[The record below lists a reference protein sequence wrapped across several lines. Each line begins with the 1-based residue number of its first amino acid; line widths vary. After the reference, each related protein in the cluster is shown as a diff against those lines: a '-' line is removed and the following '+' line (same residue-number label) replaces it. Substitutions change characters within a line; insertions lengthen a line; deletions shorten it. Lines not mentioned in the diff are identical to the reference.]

1 MKRTAIL
8 IDGGFLFAK
17 INYHLRKHFK
27 SHIDRLDGSHLVD
40 LVWKIVK
47 FHLEKKYGHHAERKP
62 LELYR
67 IYYYDSPPLDKQV
80 KYPLCENGEKTPR
93 DKNFKADP
101 MYKLRDHFH
110 KKLKENRKTALRM
123 GRIQDGDWQIKTRTL
138 KELRTGKKKWE
149 ELTNDDWYYHIE
161 QKSVDVKLGMDI
173 TTLAYEKLVDVI
185 VLVAGDSDFVPAA
198 KQARIK
204 GVDFILNPLKQ
215 SVSPDL
221 SEHID
226 GVQSLSI
233 GIAIA
238 DILGVE
244 PDGNPDWWLEYIN
257 NPKSKNN
264 RQQNRT
270 ENRSKKKHS

>member
-1 MKRTAIL
+1 MKKTAIL

-17 INYHLRKHFK
+17 LNYHLRKHFK
-27 SHIDRLDGSHLVD
+27 NDIHKVKGDHLVD

-47 FHLEKKYGHHAERKP
+47 FHLEKKYGQHSEREP

-80 KYPLCENGEKTPR
+80 KYPLCEVGEKTPR
-93 DKNFKADP
+93 DKNFKNDV
-101 MYKLRDHFH
+101 MYILRKDFH

-123 GRIQDGDWQIKTRTL
+123 GRIQDGDWQIKNHML

-149 ELTNDDWYYHIE
+149 DLTNDDWFYDIK
-161 QKSVDVKLGMDI
+161 QKTVDIKLGMDI

-233 GIAIA
+233 GIAMA

-244 PDGNPDWWLEYIN
+244 PEGNPDWWDEY
-257 NPKSKNN
+257 
-264 RQQNRT
+264 
-270 ENRSKKKHS
+270 KKKPKTKGKKGKKGKTLKTNK